1 MRILKQPIQWIED
14 RIGDGGCFLKEGE
27 SKKGGWSNRL
37 TKNYL
42 IDIFD

>member
-27 SKKGGWSNRL
+27 SKQGGLANRL
-37 TKNYL
+37 TDHYL
-42 IDIFD
+42 IEILD